1 MNNKYLNE
9 EQYQKANKKVKL
21 VGLIILLVGLVLIG
35 FGIFK
40 IIQSNNMNVP
50 KMTESNWFETSKSKN
65 ETNFAGI
72 ALIMFGVFISF
83 IGCTVRFF
91 IGNRREIMAYTA
103 QQVMPVAQEGIE
115 TIAPSVGKAGA
126 EIVKEMAPI
135 YGEVA
140 KKISKGIKEGINE
153 ANKDE

>member
-9 EQYQKANKKVKL
+9 EQYQKFNQKVKR
-21 VGLIILLVGLVLIG
+21 IGLVIIIIG
-35 FGIFK
+35 LLMSAFGIFK
-40 IIQSNNMNVP
+40 IIQSNNINVP
-50 KMTESNWFETSKSKN
+50 KMGEPNWFEISTKQMDTKSLGFGL
-65 ETNFAGI
+65 T
-72 ALIMFGVFISF
+72 MFGIVVSL
-83 IGCTVRFF
+83 IGCSVRFF

-126 EIVKEMAPI
+126 TIVKEMAPV

-140 KKISKGIKEGINE
+140 KEISKGIKEGINE
-153 ANKDE
+153 ANEDE